1 MMPLRFYLICPITV
15 FRDTKNQI
23 KEQYALTR
31 SYTPNSSPADI
42 SSVIPHAFEQG
53 SLEKVVYADSLRLS
67 SRYDRLF
74 EGCNTMSKHRLFTRL
89 VIIHRKENALPSAE
103 RFAPWYNTIPV
114 RDSAHTQQS
123 VLTQQTEPDG
133 R

>member
-53 SLEKVVYADSLRLS
+53 SLEKVVYADSLIFKDTGS
-67 SRYDRLF
+67 AAGMT
-74 EGCNTMSKHRLFTRL
+74 GCLKAAIRCRNIGFLPVWLLFT
-89 VIIHRKENALPSAE
+89 VRKMLCPVLSDLLPGTTPYLFVTLHILNKA
-103 RFAPWYNTIPV
+103 F
-114 RDSAHTQQS
+114 
-123 VLTQQTEPDG
+123 
-133 R
+133 

>member
-53 SLEKVVYADSLRLS
+53 SLEKVVYADSLIFKDTGS
-67 SRYDRLF
+67 AAGMT
-74 EGCNTMSKHRLFTRL
+74 GCLKAAIRCRNIGFL
-89 VIIHRKENALPSAE
+89 
-103 RFAPWYNTIPV
+103 PV
-114 RDSAHTQQS
+114 RLLRTI
-123 VLTQQTEPDG
+123 G
-133 R
+133 RQKVSGNP